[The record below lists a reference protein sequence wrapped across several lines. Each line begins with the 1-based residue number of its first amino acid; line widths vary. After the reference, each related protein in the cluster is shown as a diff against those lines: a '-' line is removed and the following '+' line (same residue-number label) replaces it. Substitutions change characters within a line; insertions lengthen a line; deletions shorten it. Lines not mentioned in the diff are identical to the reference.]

1 MFSSSLLSTWIRGN
15 CRLHNTHFTSHDDTL
30 FLLLHFY
37 VFYREAPPPSPAT
50 LCRNFPFF
58 AKTEFI
64 GDERPKLCRVSGLH
78 LPSLL
83 IYLFVQDEELLLYED
98 GKVVFTPSPPP
109 FLPLSP
115 PPSPPPSPFLPPP
128 TFYGTKPRKA
138 RPVWRQISYALER
151 GIIIEELFF

>member
-15 CRLHNTHFTSHDDTL
+15 CRLHNTHFTFHDGTL

-37 VFYREAPPPSPAT
+37 VFYREAPPPSPAM
-50 LCRNFPFF
+50 LCRNFPFL
-58 AKTEFI
+58 
-64 GDERPKLCRVSGLH
+64 GKLNSLAMRGLNFGVSGLH

-98 GKVVFTPSPPP
+98 GKVVFTPSLPLPPP
-109 FLPLSP
+109 FPSPPTPSPPFSP
-115 PPSPPPSPFLPPP
+115 PPPSIEQNLERR
-128 TFYGTKPRKA
+128 G
-138 RPVWRQISYALER
+138 PVWRQISFALER